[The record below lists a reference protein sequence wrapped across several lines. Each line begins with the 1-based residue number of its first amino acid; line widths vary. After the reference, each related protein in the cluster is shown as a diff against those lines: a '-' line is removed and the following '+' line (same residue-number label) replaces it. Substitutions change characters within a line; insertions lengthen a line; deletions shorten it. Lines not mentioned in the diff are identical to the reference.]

1 MASPMASVAVVLAV
15 MILPI
20 ITSVSRDIFMQTPR
34 LQEEA
39 AIGLGA
45 TKWEMIKLAV
55 LPFGKSGVV
64 SASMLGL
71 GRALGETMAVQMLI
85 GNTPQL
91 ITSLFSPTATLTS
104 DIVVEMGNTPFGS
117 VWGNALF
124 LMAFVLLIL
133 SLAMILVIRRF
144 GTRRV

>member
-1 MASPMASVAVVLAV
+1 

-55 LPFGKSGVV
+55 LPFGSPASSPHPC
-64 SASMLGL
+64 SAWAAHSA
-71 GRALGETMAVQMLI
+71 R
-85 GNTPQL
+85 PWP
-91 ITSLFSPTATLTS
+91 SS
-104 DIVVEMGNTPFGS
+104 
-117 VWGNALF
+117 
-124 LMAFVLLIL
+124 
-133 SLAMILVIRRF
+133 
-144 GTRRV
+144 